1 MFDYTIME
9 QGKKVEDSIAVIS
22 RVMMPPDANLA
33 GNVFG
38 GTILKMIDEISG
50 IVATKHSR
58 RNVVTASIEHMDFLY
73 PVHIGNLVTLKAR
86 LNFVGKSSMEVGV
99 EVYAENLNNGD
110 VNFTGRAIVNLVAI
124 DENDR
129 PVEVPKLIVETEEDK
144 KLFQEGYQRWLQRKN
159 RISAIKGT
167 NNNGSR

>member
-1 MFDYTIME
+1 ME
-9 QGKKVEDSIAVIS
+9 EGKKVEDSIAVIS
-22 RVMMPPDANLA
+22 RVMMPPDANIA

-73 PVHIGNLVTLKAR
+73 PVHIGNLVTLRAR
-86 LNFVGKSSMEVGV
+86 LNFVGRSSMEVGV

-110 VNFTGRAIVNLVAI
+110 VNFTGKAIVNLVAI

-129 PVEVPKLIVETEEDK
+129 PVDVPKLILENEEDK
-144 KLFQEGYQRWLQRKN
+144 KLFQEGYERWIQRKS
-159 RISAIKGT
+159 RVKAMKDAD
-167 NNNGSR
+167 NGKKQ

>member
-1 MFDYTIME
+1 ME
-9 QGKKVEDSIAVIS
+9 EKKPRQSESTIS
-22 RVMMPPDANLA
+22 RVMMPPDANIA

-73 PVHIGNLVTLKAR
+73 PVHIGNLVLLKAR

-99 EVYAENLNNGD
+99 EVYSEDFFTGD
-110 VNFTGRAIVNLVAI
+110 INFTGRALVTLVAVDQ
-124 DENDR
+124 DER
-129 PVEVPKLIVETEEDK
+129 PVGVPTLTLETDEDK
-144 KLFQEGYQRWLQRKN
+144 NLFQEGEKRYNERKKRLAEILRNSGN
-159 RISAIKGT
+159 RP
-167 NNNGSR
+167 